1 MTKMTQESNTSNLLE
16 IKDLK
21 MHFPVR
27 GGIFGRKI
35 GSVHA
40 VDGVSFKIAEG
51 STLGLVGGS
60 GCGKS
65 TLGKSIVRL
74 YKPTSGKVI
83 FDNKNMN
90 LIQPMESIIMDSNLG
105 AINFD
110 STL

>member
-1 MTKMTQESNTSNLLE
+1 MTQESNTSNLLE

-40 VDGVSFKIAEG
+40 ADGVSFKLAEG
-51 STLGLVGGS
+51 STLALVGES
-60 GCGKS
+60 SCGKS

-74 YKPTSGKVI
+74 YKPTSG
-83 FDNKNMN
+83 
-90 LIQPMESIIMDSNLG
+90 
-105 AINFD
+105 
-110 STL
+110 